1 MMEDVHSDLPT
12 LALSHIELLMDNVGY
27 SRRQDDGLYIFV
39 EDKPEV
45 VEAAAL
51 LPETTGAAVFRYGH
65 HSMSGDLA
73 GKRAVLLQLANE
85 LEPRAVELG
94 VACKKLKS
102 DLFFSFNNLDIR
114 HNNRVPGDSHYRA
127 ETARLTDAE
136 LEMWY
141 DRTYRMCLEAIML
154 LERQSWADE
163 LEVLKQG

>member
-1 MMEDVHSDLPT
+1 M
-12 LALSHIELLMDNVGY
+12 
-27 SRRQDDGLYIFV
+27 
-39 EDKPEV
+39 
-45 VEAAAL
+45 
-51 LPETTGAAVFRYGH
+51 
-65 HSMSGDLA
+65 
-73 GKRAVLLQLANE
+73 
-85 LEPRAVELG
+85 
-94 VACKKLKS
+94 ACKKLKS